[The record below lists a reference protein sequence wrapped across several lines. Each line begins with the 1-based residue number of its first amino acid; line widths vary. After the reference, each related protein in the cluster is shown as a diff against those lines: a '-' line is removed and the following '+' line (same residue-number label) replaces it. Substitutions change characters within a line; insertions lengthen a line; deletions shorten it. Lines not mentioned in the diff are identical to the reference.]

1 MILHTIPGVGLGI
14 SVVLLGIAFF
24 HRRTTWL
31 TVYGWAMACL
41 AWLFANRYW
50 G

>member
-1 MILHTIPGVGLGI
+1 MNTIPSIGFGI
-14 SVVLLGIAFF
+14 SVVLLGVSFF
-24 HRRTTWL
+24 YRRTTWM